1 MSIALTDEDDEDDND
16 DPPLP
21 SRLRHRLPCSGPLS
35 SVVAVTLQ
43 ISREE
48 PIDQPL
54 DFFNLLSLFDP
65 IDITFHGTSS
75 SSNTPEES
83 YVYLDLGGLDFPRLQ
98 SVTFL
103 NSGVWEHLRAT
114 IFRETAPSF
123 IVVHDIVNRWPY
135 VAFNHEEDSI
145 SNALDDMYGA
155 WAGDRDIVDEA
166 SILNSRSLEKFV
178 FRVANGE
185 QSAQIWGLIRRTW
198 EEREVDVER
207 KTRWARLI
215 EFEEVDSGN
224 RRYLSSS
231 E

>member
-1 MSIALTDEDDEDDND
+1 VTEEDNEDYL

-21 SRLRHRLPCSGPLS
+21 FRTGHRLPSSGLLS
-35 SVVAVTLQ
+35 SVEAVHIQ
-43 ISREE
+43 ISREGRIE
-48 PIDQPL
+48 QPL
-54 DFFNLLSLFDP
+54 NFFNLLSLFDP
-65 IDITFHGTSS
+65 IDITFHGTS

-103 NSGVWEHLRAT
+103 NSGAWEHLRAT

-215 EFEEVDSGN
+215 EFEEVDSGI
-224 RRYLSSS
+224 RRYMSST